1 MKVKLRASRT
11 TASGPGP
18 ITFVWKKGA
27 TVLNNGDLGGR
38 VTITSGANTS
48 TLTITG
54 TVLSDAD
61 TYTVEATGGCN
72 TASQSAT
79 LTVNANTQTTDPADQ
94 TVCQGTDAHFS
105 TVASGTGPFSYAWT
119 LDGNPVGGNSPNVT
133 IPTGALSIGNHTVTV
148 TTTGACGSA
157 ITDRDPDCQQW
168 HAGHHSDYYFG
179 DHVATQSSVPDVQH
193 H

>member
-1 MKVKLRASRT
+1 MVQARSRLC
-11 TASGPGP
+11 GRR
-18 ITFVWKKGA
+18 A

-38 VTITSGANTS
+38 VTITTVGNTS

-61 TYTVEATGGCN
+61 TYTVEATGGCS
-72 TASQSAT
+72 TTSQSAT

-133 IPTGALSIGNHTVTV
+133 IPTGALEPGNHTVTV
-148 TTTGACGSA
+148 TTTG
-157 ITDRDPDCQQW
+157 T
-168 HAGHHSDYYFG
+168 
-179 DHVATQSSVPDVQH
+179 V
-193 H
+193 

>member
-1 MKVKLRASRT
+1 MEEGRDGSEQRRPGRT
-11 TASGPGP
+11 GYDHQRGS
-18 ITFVWKKGA
+18 
-27 TVLNNGDLGGR
+27 
-38 VTITSGANTS
+38 NTS

-72 TASQSAT
+72 TTSQSAT

-133 IPTGALSIGNHTVTV
+133 IPTGALSPGNHTVTV
-148 TTTGACGSA
+148 TTTGTCGSA
-157 ITDRDPDCQQW
+157 TQTAILTVNNGTPSLRCSTTSATMWPPNHQYQTFNITD
-168 HAGHHSDYYFG
+168 F
-179 DHVATQSSVPDVQH
+179 VASASSQV
-193 H
+193 